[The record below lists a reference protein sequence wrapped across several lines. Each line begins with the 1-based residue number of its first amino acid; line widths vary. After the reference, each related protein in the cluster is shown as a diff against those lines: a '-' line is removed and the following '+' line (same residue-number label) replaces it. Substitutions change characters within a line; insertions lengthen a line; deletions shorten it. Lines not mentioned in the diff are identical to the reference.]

1 MPDLVLQVAH
11 VSQTGPPRLEVV
23 KDLRQ
28 RSAHDPAPVRR
39 QLVVRPERQPGPL
52 DPGEIGGGAI
62 EGHLLVVA
70 RPLRLAGGLARAGDL
85 ELRLLRHL
93 PAWRFV
99 DNELWRLGYL

>member
-11 VSQTGPPRLEVV
+11 ESRIGPPRLEVV

-70 RPLRLAGGLARAGDL
+70 RPLRLAGGLARRVTGTSPP
-85 ELRLLRHL
+85 L
-93 PAWRFV
+93 PAPGIREPRPTWART
-99 DNELWRLGYL
+99 